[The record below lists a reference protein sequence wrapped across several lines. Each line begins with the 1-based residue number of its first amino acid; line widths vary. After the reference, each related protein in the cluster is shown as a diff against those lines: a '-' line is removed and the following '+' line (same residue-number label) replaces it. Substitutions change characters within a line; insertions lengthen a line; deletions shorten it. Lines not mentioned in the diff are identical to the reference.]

1 MGALACA
8 ILRIC
13 VGGSP
18 AMPMPFSLR
27 NKSAQSLR
35 SAGVVATLGI
45 FLSGQLIPSQAFA
58 GPSRTALLGL
68 DAADSNAGREISDAI
83 ADSLEAR
90 NALFR
95 APLTFAEFRL
105 MMSCSPENNRCLGRA
120 GEGFD
125 APQMMLGGLV
135 HSGDEIQVD
144 LRLLRNRTGAMLAS
158 KRFVFKPDHLKGEQL
173 MTSADYMVNTLFA
186 QADGQPEPKFPFA
199 PVISPNQVNSDAP
212 PAPPTDQASEPA
224 PAPAERE
231 NLPTLSTPAPSR
243 EVLKDEPAPPR
254 LRDHGRSSSGVGNK
268 VGLGVSAG
276 LAVASFGAALWTHQ
290 RLGSDGPIR
299 KEILNLAAA
308 SVSETDNDPGNDI
321 HPTRPDN
328 LCDIA
333 RRPRETDASQIRNE
347 DIAAV
352 CDRGE
357 RLVAINTASLIAGG
371 VFTVS
376 TAVFLGLVIRDA
388 KAKKRKVSFNG
399 SWTPGLGGHLSTR
412 FRF

>member
-1 MGALACA
+1 ML
-8 ILRIC
+8 
-13 VGGSP
+13 
-18 AMPMPFSLR
+18 MPVSLPT
-27 NKSAQSLR
+27 KSAKSLR
-35 SAGVVATLGI
+35 SLGVVATLGV
-45 FLSGQLIPSQAFA
+45 FLSGQLMPSQALA

-68 DAADSNAGREISDAI
+68 DAADSNVGREVSDAI

-135 HSGDEIQVD
+135 HSGDEVQVE

-158 KRFVFKPDHLKGEQL
+158 KRFTFKPEHLKGEAL

-186 QADGQPEPKFPFA
+186 QANGQPEPDFPFA
-199 PVISPNQVNSDAP
+199 PVISPSQLEA
-212 PAPPTDQASEPA
+212 ASEEA
-224 PAPAERE
+224 SDSAAAAQTEVADE
-231 NLPTLSTPAPSR
+231 GQDELPVLTTPPPSR
-243 EVLKDEPAPPR
+243 EVLQDPVAPAR
-254 LRDHGRSSSGVGNK
+254 LRDHSRSSSGVGNK

-276 LAVASFGAALWTHQ
+276 LAAASFGAAFWTHH
-290 RLGSDGPIR
+290 RLGPNGAIR
-299 KEILNLAAA
+299 NEILNLAAA
-308 SVSETDNDPGNDI
+308 SVAETDNDPGNNI

-333 RRPRETDASQIRNE
+333 RRPRESDASKIRNE

-352 CDRGE
+352 CDRGD
-357 RLVAINTASLIAGG
+357 RLVVINTASLIAGG

-388 KAKKRKVSFNG
+388 KKAKKRKMSFNG

-412 FRF
+412 VRF